1 MRSIAALLTVL
12 TVLSLPALSCSKEAT
27 REVAEGPEW
36 SAWNLQAP
44 GAREDVRLMNAE
56 RARATMFN
64 RLLPMLQEILKEQ
77 GPAAAISICGE
88 QAPAIALEVGE
99 ELGLRIG
106 RSGVRLRNPVNTGP
120 EWAADGI
127 AQSTKTK
134 MVWENR
140 DGTLGVLTPIQTASS
155 CLICHGGPED
165 LGEGVAEAL
174 AEHYPEDAATGFAE
188 GDLRGWFWVE
198 SPPVADAAD

>member
-1 MRSIAALLTVL
+1 MRTIAALLTVFPL
-12 TVLSLPALSCSKEAT
+12 LALACSKEAAPK
-27 REVAEGPEW
+27 VAEGPEW
-36 SAWNLQAP
+36 SAWDLQAP
-44 GAREDVRLMNAE
+44 NAREDVRLLNAE

-127 AQSTKTK
+127 AKSTKTK
-134 MVWENR
+134 MVWEKS
-140 DGTLGVLTPIQTASS
+140 DGTLGVLTPIQTASA
-155 CLICHGGPED
+155 CLVCHGGPDD
-165 LGEGVAEAL
+165 LGEGVADAL